1 MISFIVILA
10 LSYLVGSIPT
20 SILAA
25 RWLRGIDIRQHGSG
39 NAGATNVFRVLGK
52 GPGISVMLIDLLKGV
67 FAVGVIARLRIA
79 GGEPPEF
86 MYPNGDGWLMVA
98 AGAAA
103 VLGHIY
109 TVYAGF
115 KGGKGVATG
124 AGAGPRRRGPLRHH
138 RVDDAL
144 RVARLDGGGGLAP
157 AHATHARVGLRRRGL
172 RPDNVVLR
180 HRPVPDLLHAP
191 RQHRPAAARDRE
203 PHRPENGLNQTT
215 PLHSTVLVASR
226 QRGRFLF

>member
-52 GPGISVMLIDLLKGV
+52 GPGAAVMLIDLLKGI

-124 AGAGPRRRGPLRHH
+124 AG
-138 RVDDAL
+138 V
-144 RVARLDGGGGLAP
+144 VAALAP
-157 AHATHARVGLRRRGL
+157 VPVLIGAGLFVIIVWTTRYVSLASMAAAASLPLTQLMREWVFGVEVSAPTMWFCAIVPFLIFFTHRANIGR
-172 RPDNVVLR
+172 
-180 HRPVPDLLHAP
+180 LLHGT
-191 RQHRPAAARDRE
+191 
-203 PHRPENGLNQTT
+203 EN
-215 PLHSTVLVASR
+215 R
-226 QRGRFLF
+226 IGRKTS